1 MSVNTALTAEV
12 TPANATYAADP
23 ILANQSLV
31 YWFNDA
37 APNNS
42 LVFAGLGS
50 LVSFWRGDFR
60 NGGTFTEA
68 NRQGQFRQTNDTTSS
83 DLQFFFSGG
92 VGYLLTAGDRGNIWC
107 YAFDPSTVVGGCAVI
122 LVDAGTTAANLLA
135 GSTTLDLNNGNGT
148 FQTAPTVGDSFT
160 VAGGATTHTLSAA
173 SIIALSGTITVG
185 TQPFA
190 VSYAP
195 TSDRIYVA
203 NNSANNVSVIN
214 PVSNAVVATIT
225 VGTGPRAVG
234 YAPTSDRIYVAN
246 LTTNNVSVVNPDT
259 NAVVATITVGTGP
272 FAVAYAPTS
281 DRIYVANQSGQN
293 VSVINPVTNAVVAT
307 ITVGTTPR
315 AVGYAPTS
323 DRIYVANNSAN
334 NVSVVDPVTN
344 AVVATITVG
353 TGPRAVGYAP
363 TSDRIYVAN
372 STANNVSVIN
382 PVSNAVVATITVG
395 TGPIAVGYAPTSD
408 RIYVANEG
416 NVSVV
421 NPVSNAVVATI
432 TVGSSPF
439 AIAYAPTSDRIYVV
453 NFASN
458 NVSVVN
464 PRTNLVDAGTR
475 ARVTFAPGLTN
486 AVAVGDALQFWGAGN
501 KFVSARLRLASV
513 AFPSAARLST
523 DLANG
528 FASIRNTSTATFYRN
543 LILANFN
550 GTSSV
555 TVNGT
560 SIAPNAE
567 TTIGYY
573 NIATPVFSVNVTAR
587 DLDFYYKAGTSYLI
601 ATSTTNQLFLYAFD
615 AATVSSAPAV
625 KATFTTNGLSAST
638 PRHLSFTKAGSDLAL
653 LVVGDT
659 INLLYRFA
667 DNIFDGTG
675 TITINGQTIA
685 HSSGYAV
692 PTSAALFYWLH
703 NTTATD
709 SLLGALYHN
718 TVANRT
724 VIAFVTTAGVNAYE
738 LNLDAFDGTATVN
751 VKGTQVAPT
760 SRQYTLPEYLSSFQI
775 PSYTAPLALSYNS
788 TDAANSFI
796 SGNNSR
802 IARLNQLNRFNTVI
816 DLLTQ
821 SYTTAPAIT
830 KTSANGA
837 LTLFTAITAFQAL
850 SILVIGASLISLR
863 NSDGSTG
870 YANGEFYPYA
880 YTATDDAEGTFNEG
894 FTLSGATAGITG
906 TYRFTMAAGTTLTLS
921 SKATYN
927 DNFTVSSGAT
937 LAISQNTTIGSNLI
951 LQTGANVV
959 AANNVGPFTL
969 TIPYSDP
976 GLIYDPTK
984 IIIVSQIRFTAPN
997 FADGSRA
1004 YAARVQSF
1012 TVAST
1017 AINTTTDAITLGNDS
1032 QGRPAAF
1039 ATAAPWTQVRF
1050 SLNSGA
1056 TLPTTTSNVLKDGGF
1071 YYWSDGK
1078 LFASIANIPST
1089 PVDFTSQGS
1098 GDFTLAAET
1107 ELFNV
1112 VVSGGSGLAQN
1123 LSLPNGALVRLKATY
1138 WAESGGTATSGR
1150 FLDTRDSL
1158 LVWSITGGITV
1169 GAAIGPTVLE
1179 PIHEAIVAS
1188 TQIQSNKYGVLTPAN
1203 TGSGLSQFAIALEGV
1218 GTLQINSND
1227 TDGVELIQN
1236 IFLWWCWVRSTEAGI
1251 RLASFDTLEA
1261 LSFTSYQAGRVEV
1274 ENTNSTTPLSIA
1286 GGSITFPGSS
1296 TGIAATSYA
1305 INLNADVFGTGAT
1318 TGLTSPEIRQAV
1330 GLASANL
1337 DSQLSDLTALVL

>member
-1 MSVNTALTAEV
+1 MSVNTVLTAEV
-12 TPANATYAADP
+12 TPANATYAAEP
-23 ILANQSLV
+23 NLANQSLV

-42 LVFAGLGS
+42 LVFAGYGS

-60 NGGTFTEA
+60 NGGTFTES
-68 NRQGQFRQTNDTTSS
+68 NRTGQFRQTNDIISS

-122 LVDAGTTAANLLA
+122 LVDTGTTAANLLA

-173 SIIALSGTITVG
+173 SIITLSGTITVG
-185 TQPFA
+185 AGPRG
-190 VSYAP
+190 VVHAP
-195 TSDRIYVA
+195 TSDRIYVTNQNA
-203 NNSANNVSVIN
+203 NPGTVSVIN
-214 PVSNAVVATIT
+214 PSTNAVVATIT
-225 VGTGPRAVG
+225 VGAAPFGVG
-234 YAPTSDRIYVAN
+234 YAPPTSNRTDDRIYVVNSNGSNVSVINPSTNAVVATITVGAGPVAVVYAPPTSNRTDDRIYVVNSSGSNVSVINPSTNAVVATITVGSGPFGVGYAPPTSNRTDDRIYVVNSSGSNVSVINPSTNAVVATITVNAGPVAVVYAPTNDRIYVAQQSSG
-246 LTTNNVSVVNPDT
+246 NVLAINPDT
-259 NAVVATITVGTGP
+259 NAVVATIALGVLC
-272 FAVAYAPTS
+272 
-281 DRIYVANQSGQN
+281 
-293 VSVINPVTNAVVAT
+293 
-307 ITVGTTPR
+307 R
-315 AVGYAPTS
+315 AIGYAPTS
-323 DRIYVANNSAN
+323 DRIYA
-334 NVSVVDPVTN
+334 VSFASN
-344 AVVATITVG
+344 L
-353 TGPRAVGYAP
+353 
-363 TSDRIYVAN
+363 
-372 STANNVSVIN
+372 VSVI
-382 PVSNAVVATITVG
+382 
-395 TGPIAVGYAPTSD
+395 
-408 RIYVANEG
+408 
-416 NVSVV
+416 
-421 NPVSNAVVATI
+421 
-432 TVGSSPF
+432 
-439 AIAYAPTSDRIYVV
+439 
-453 NFASN
+453 
-458 NVSVVN
+458 N

-501 KFVSARLRLASV
+501 KFVSARLRLAS
-513 AFPSAARLST
+513 AALPSAARLST

-528 FASIRNTSTATFYRN
+528 FASIRNTSTATFYRD

-555 TVNGT
+555 TVNSV
-560 SIAPNAE
+560 SIAPNTG

-573 NIATPVFSVNVTAR
+573 NITTPVFSINVTAR

-601 ATSTTNQLFLYAFD
+601 ATSTTNQLLLYAFD

-638 PRHLSFTKAGSDLAL
+638 PRHLSFTKVGSDLML

-675 TITINGQTIA
+675 TITINGQSIA

-724 VIAFVTTAGVNAYE
+724 VIAFVTTAGVNVYE
-738 LNLDAFDGTATVN
+738 LNLDAFDGTATVD

-760 SRQYTLPEYLSSFQI
+760 SRQYTLPKYLSSLQI
-775 PSYTAPLALSYNS
+775 PSYTAPLLLSYNS

-796 SGNNSR
+796 SSNLDR
-802 IARLNQLNRFNTVI
+802 IARLGSFNRFNTLI
-816 DLLTQ
+816 ELLTQ
-821 SYTTAPAIT
+821 SYTAAPAIT

-837 LTLFTAITAFQAL
+837 LTLSTAISAFQAL

-870 YANGEFYPYA
+870 YANGEYYPYA
-880 YTATDDAEGTFNEG
+880 YTATDDAEGTINEG
-894 FTLSGATAGITG
+894 FTLSGATAGISG

-927 DNFTVSSGAT
+927 DSFTVLSGAT

-951 LQTGANVV
+951 LQAGANVV

-984 IIIVSQIRFTAPN
+984 ITIVSQIRFTAPN

-1017 AINTTTDAITLGNDS
+1017 AINTTTDVITLGNDS

-1098 GDFTLAAET
+1098 GDFTLTAET

-1138 WAESGGTATSGR
+1138 WVEASGTATSGS

-1158 LVWSITGGITV
+1158 LVWSTTGGIAV

-1203 TGSGLSQFAIALEGV
+1203 TGSGLSQFIIALEGV

-1227 TDGVELIQN
+1227 ADGVELIQN

-1286 GGSITFPGSS
+1286 GGSITFPGTS
-1296 TGIAATSYA
+1296 TGIAASSYA

-1337 DSQLSDLTALVL
+1337 DSQLGDITALVL

>member
-1 MSVNTALTAEV
+1 MPVNTVLTAEV
-12 TPANATYAADP
+12 TPANATYAAEP
-23 ILANQSLV
+23 NFPNQSLV

-122 LVDAGTTAANLLA
+122 LVDANTSAANLLA

-148 FQTAPTVGDSFT
+148 FQTAPTVGDSFMM
-160 VAGGATTHTLSAA
+160 AGGATTHTLSAA
-173 SIIALSGTITVG
+173 SIITLSGTITVG
-185 TQPFA
+185 T
-190 VSYAP
+190 
-195 TSDRIYVA
+195 
-203 NNSANNVSVIN
+203 
-214 PVSNAVVATIT
+214 
-225 VGTGPRAVG
+225 GPLGVG

-246 LTTNNVSVVNPDT
+246 VNTNTVSVINPGT
-259 NAVVATITVGTGP
+259 NAVVATITVGTAPLTVG
-272 FAVAYAPTS
+272 YAPTS
-281 DRIYVANQSGQN
+281 DRIYVANYTTNDVSVINPVTNAVVATITVGAGSFGVGYAPTSDRIYVANSSANN

-307 ITVGTTPR
+307 ITVGTGPIG
-315 AVGYAPTS
+315 VGYAPTS
-323 DRIYVANNSAN
+323 DRIYVANQ
-334 NVSVVDPVTN
+334 
-344 AVVATITVG
+344 AT
-353 TGPRAVGYAP
+353 
-363 TSDRIYVAN
+363 
-372 STANNVSVIN
+372 NNVSVI
-382 PVSNAVVATITVG
+382 
-395 TGPIAVGYAPTSD
+395 
-408 RIYVANEG
+408 
-416 NVSVV
+416 
-421 NPVSNAVVATI
+421 
-432 TVGSSPF
+432 
-439 AIAYAPTSDRIYVV
+439 
-453 NFASN
+453 
-458 NVSVVN
+458 N

-501 KFVSARLRLASV
+501 KFVSAKLRLAS
-513 AFPSAARLST
+513 ASFPSAAQLST

-555 TVNGT
+555 TVNST
-560 SIAPNAE
+560 SIAPNTG

-573 NIATPVFSVNVTAR
+573 NIDTPVFSVNITAR

-601 ATSTTNQLFLYAFD
+601 ATSTINQLFLYVFD
-615 AATVSSAPAV
+615 AATISSAPAV

-638 PRHLSFTKAGSDLAL
+638 PRHLSFTKVGSDLVL

-675 TITINGQTIA
+675 TITINGQSIA

-718 TVANRT
+718 TAANRT

-738 LNLDAFDGTATVN
+738 LNLDAFNGSATVN
-751 VKGTQVAPT
+751 VKGTDVIPVN
-760 SRQYTLPEYLSSFQI
+760 RQYTLPEYLSSFQI
-775 PSYTAPLALSYNS
+775 PSYTAPLALNYNS

-796 SGNNSR
+796 SGNASR

-821 SYTTAPAIT
+821 SYTAAPAIT

-837 LTLFTAITAFQAL
+837 LTLSTAITAFQAL
-850 SILVIGASLISLR
+850 SILAIGASLISLR

-894 FTLSGATAGITG
+894 FAFSGATAGITG

-927 DNFTVSSGAT
+927 DSFTVPSGAT

-951 LQTGANVV
+951 LQAGANVV

-984 IIIVSQIRFTAPN
+984 ITIVSQIRFTATN

-1017 AINTTTDAITLGNDS
+1017 AINTTTNVITLGNDS

-1107 ELFNV
+1107 ELFNI

-1138 WAESGGTATSGR
+1138 WAESGGIATSGS

-1158 LVWSITGGITV
+1158 LVWSTTGGITV